1 MPFQWWIL
9 WGGGGGLGG
18 QKPPPPLGSGKIT
31 MQIGSQKSR
40 YAPAFLK
47 RNVKSRDHL
56 KEIVAGLQNA

>member
-1 MPFQWWIL
+1 M
-9 WGGGGGLGG
+9 GGGLGG
-18 QKPPPPLGSGKIT
+18 QNPPPPPPPPLGSGKIT

-40 YAPAFLK
+40 SAPAFLK